1 MITITALII
10 VTDRISYLKEN
21 INSLIK
27 FNSNIFVISNGYN
40 KEISDFL
47 YTTKKTYSKL
57 DFKIIQEQ
65 VNKCRARNIGVESVK
80 SDVIYF
86 TEGEK
91 DADTFT
97 ATVEVT
103 ISRQFLGW
111 IFAVGEGMRIIA
123 PESIVDLMR
132 EEANALICRYQ

>member
-1 MITITALII
+1 MQWNKMLHLSI
-10 VTDRISYLKEN
+10 TDRPREGADAFKSGDILKYTQ
-21 INSLIK
+21 SLFGMCGGK
-27 FNSNIFVISNGYN
+27 TEKVTLEGRNDLVSVVIDRFG
-40 KEISDFL
+40 KDIQ
-47 YTTKKTYSKL
+47 
-57 DFKIIQEQ
+57 II
-65 VNKCRARNIGVESVK
+65 
-80 SDVIYF
+80 
-86 TEGEK
+86 EK

>member
-1 MITITALII
+1 MQWNKMLHLSI
-10 VTDRISYLKEN
+10 TDRPREGADAFKSGDILKYTQ
-21 INSLIK
+21 SLFGMCGGK
-27 FNSNIFVISNGYN
+27 TEKVTLEGRNDLVGVVIDRFG
-40 KEISDFL
+40 KDIQ
-47 YTTKKTYSKL
+47 
-57 DFKIIQEQ
+57 II
-65 VNKCRARNIGVESVK
+65 
-80 SDVIYF
+80 
-86 TEGEK
+86 EK